1 MIIIIGAGISGLYLG
16 HLLQKQG
23 KDFIILEQQ
32 QRYGGRVYVESFEG
46 ERIVIGAG
54 IGRFK
59 KDKILYNLCTS
70 LDVPVHKYTSQ
81 ISRVFSK
88 EKVSNK
94 KFIDELKQFENIH
107 LSKEKRAT
115 TDFLTFLEEN
125 KKLDFINLSGY
136 TDYIHADIID
146 TIEDYGFD
154 DVISGYTGFSIDWDN
169 LLDKLYD
176 SMSDRIHLGE
186 GIIEHLEK
194 EKSVRTNKGVY
205 QYDQLVCTV
214 PVSISR
220 LLFPSIT
227 ILNELDVQPFSRIY
241 VRIDKGKEEMAE
253 IKNFTIVDSF
263 LRKIIPING
272 EKGIYMIGYN
282 DNGDSLESISDFRN
296 MTERQLYDKIRH
308 EINRIFGIDMTIA
321 ASKIAFWE
329 YGTTYYKPLKTK
341 YKDREEW
348 LKIAQNPLSDIYF
361 VGEGFSR
368 NQGWV
373 EGALESVDAIV
384 GSMLISNNS
393 K

>member
-32 QRYGGRVYVESFEG
+32 QRYGGRVYVESFDD

-59 KDKILYNLCTS
+59 KDKILYDLCTS

-88 EKVSNK
+88 QKVSDK
-94 KFIDELKQFENIH
+94 KFIDELKQLASIRIT
-107 LSKEKRAT
+107 KEKRST
-115 TDFLTFLEEN
+115 TDFLTFLKEN
-125 KKLDFINLSGY
+125 QNLDFINLSGY

-154 DVISGYTGFSIDWDN
+154 DVISGYTGFSIDWDD
-169 LLDKLYD
+169 LLDKLYN
-176 SMSDRIHLGE
+176 SMSDKIYVGE
-186 GIIEHLEK
+186 GIIEHIEK
-194 EKSVRTNKGVY
+194 DKSVRTNKRVY
-205 QYDQLVCTV
+205 RYDQLVCTV
-214 PVSISR
+214 PVSIAR
-220 LLFPSIT
+220 LLFPSIK
-227 ILNELDVQPFSRIY
+227 ILDDLDVQPFSRIY
-241 VRIDKGKEEMAE
+241 VKIDKGKKEMAE
-253 IKNFTIVDSF
+253 IKNFTIVDSY
-263 LRKIIPING
+263 LRKIIPINPK
-272 EKGIYMIGYN
+272 KGIYMIGYN
-282 DNGDSLESISDFRN
+282 DNGDALKSFSDFRN
-296 MTERQLYDKIRH
+296 LTEKEVYDKIRY
-308 EINRIFGIDMTIA
+308 EINRIFGIDMTIGT
-321 ASKIAFWE
+321 SKIAFWE

-341 YKDREEW
+341 YKNRGEW

-384 GSMLISNNS
+384 G
-393 K
+393 KFK

>member
-32 QRYGGRVYVESFEG
+32 QRYGGRVYVESFDD

-54 IGRFK
+54 IGRFE
-59 KDKILYNLCTS
+59 KDKILYDLCTS

-81 ISRVFSK
+81 ISRVFSQ
-88 EKVSNK
+88 EKVSDK
-94 KFIDELKQFENIH
+94 KFIDELKQFENVR
-107 LSKEKRAT
+107 LTKEKRST

-176 SMSDRIHLGE
+176 SMSDKVRLGE
-186 GIIEHLEK
+186 GIVEHIEK
-194 EKSVRTNKGVY
+194 DKSVRTNKGVY
-205 QYDQLVCTV
+205 HYDQLVCTV
-214 PVSISR
+214 PVSIAR

-227 ILNELDVQPFSRIY
+227 ILEDLDVQPFSRIY
-241 VRIDKGKEEMAE
+241 VKIDKGKKEMAE
-253 IKNFTIVDSF
+253 IKNFTIVDSY
-263 LRKIIPING
+263 LRKIIPINPK
-272 EKGIYMIGYN
+272 KGIYMIGYN
-282 DNGDSLESISDFRN
+282 DNGDALESLSDFRN
-296 MTERQLYDKIRH
+296 MTERQLYDKIRY
-308 EINRIFGIDMTIA
+308 EINRIFGIDMTIG

-341 YKDREEW
+341 YKNRGEW
-348 LKIAQNPLSDIYF
+348 LKIAQNPASDIYF

-373 EGALESVDAIV
+373 EGALESVDVIY
-384 GSMLISNNS
+384 SML
-393 K
+393 